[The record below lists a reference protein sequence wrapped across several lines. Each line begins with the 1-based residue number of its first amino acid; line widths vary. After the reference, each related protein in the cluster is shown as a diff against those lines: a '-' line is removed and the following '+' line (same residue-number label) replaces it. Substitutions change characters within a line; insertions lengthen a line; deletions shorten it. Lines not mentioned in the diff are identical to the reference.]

1 MKLWKNTTFFDD
13 CNEEL
18 SFTDLKNEAEIA
30 ILGSKPITLN
40 EFKSLKAIFRV
51 GIGKD
56 NVPEKEASEKGITV
70 RFPSDETVKIIYKEA
85 ASFTCSLILKMAYNN
100 VGKIDPW
107 QRTIRKALSEQ
118 TLLIIGMGNI
128 GSRVKKR
135 MENFMNI
142 TTYDIIQNKEQ
153 ELESLISRA
162 DYLTLHIPKN
172 KGTQSFFDEKK
183 LSWIKA
189 GATLI
194 NTSRGSI
201 VDEDALYNE
210 LKDGRLNAAF
220 DVFWNEP
227 YNGKLMEFYPNSF
240 YMSPHVSSS
249 CNEFIDGCKTDLDL
263 LIAELT

>member
-1 MKLWKNTTFFDD
+1 MKIWKNTTFFNHY
-13 CNEEL
+13 NEEF
-18 SFTDLKNEAEIA
+18 SFTDIKNEAEIA
-30 ILGSKPITLN
+30 ILGSKPIILD
-40 EFKSLKAIFRV
+40 EFQSLRAIFRV
-51 GIGKD
+51 GIGRD
-56 NVPEKEASEKGITV
+56 NVPEKEAAEKGITV
-70 RFPSDETVKIIYKEA
+70 RFPSDETVKIIYRET

-107 QRTIRKALSEQ
+107 HRKIRKALSKQ
-118 TLLIIGMGNI
+118 TLLVIGTGNI
-128 GSRVKKR
+128 GSRVIKR

-172 KGTQSFFDEKK
+172 KGNQSFFDEKK

-210 LKDGRLNAAF
+210 LKNNRINAAF
-220 DVFWNEP
+220 DVFWQEP
-227 YNGKLMEFYPNSF
+227 YNGRLKEFYPDHF

-249 CNEFIDGCKTDLDL
+249 CAEFMVGCKMDLDR
-263 LIAELT
+263 LIKELT